1 MKKQQIIYRIG
12 LGMLVAFYAMGAV
25 SNLLQLPDV
34 MTSLKILGY
43 PPYFAIFLG
52 ICQLLAVIALL
63 IPGFKKVKE
72 WAFIGIYINL
82 IGAMVSHIVVE
93 GFVSALIIILIT
105 IIILTITFTLFL
117 KRNNPPEVE
126 A

>member
-1 MKKQQIIYRIG
+1 MKQQQIIYRIG
-12 LGMLVAFYAMGAV
+12 LGMLIVFYAMGGV

-34 MTSLKILGY
+34 MKNLKILGY
-43 PPYFAIFLG
+43 PSYFAVFLG
-52 ICQLLAVIALL
+52 ICQISAVILLL
-63 IPGFKKVKE
+63 IPGFQKIKE
-72 WAFIGIYINL
+72 WVFIGIYINL

-93 GFVSALIIILIT
+93 GFLPVLIIILTT